1 MILLGGSGEQ
11 LGLIY
16 VNISVNKE
24 ILPLKCILLQQKY
37 MTTMEWAGIE
47 PWLLTVHQ
55 ERHAGVL
62 TTTPA
67 AHTISVVRSSL
78 SILHVSR
85 V

>member
-1 MILLGGSGEQ
+1 MIDIDIWRLL
-11 LGLIY
+11 
-16 VNISVNKE
+16 
-24 ILPLKCILLQQKY
+24 CILLQQKY

-67 AHTISVVRSSL
+67 AHTISVVRSLL
-78 SILHVSR
+78 SILYVVR